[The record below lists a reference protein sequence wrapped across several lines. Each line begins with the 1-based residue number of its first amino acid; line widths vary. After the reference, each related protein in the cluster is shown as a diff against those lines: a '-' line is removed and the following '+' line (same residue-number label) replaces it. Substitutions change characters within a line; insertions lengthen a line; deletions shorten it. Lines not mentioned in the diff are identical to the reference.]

1 MRFEFRKLRLPLS
14 DPLETAAGTIDE
26 RTVFLV
32 RIERDGVVG
41 IGEAAPL
48 PEWTESAAECEAA
61 LEEAA
66 ESLPADPHG
75 AMAAVAE
82 TPAARHGIRL
92 AATDREARADGEPL
106 YRHLGGTRE
115 CATVPVNATIGD
127 SDADETVASAERAV
141 ENGFETLKLKLGA
154 RSLDVDLERVRLVR
168 EAVGDDVVIRCDANG
183 AWDRDRAE
191 RAFRRLREYDVSYV
205 EQPLPAADLAGLRA
219 LRGEGVGVAVDE
231 SLREYDVEAV
241 VAEDAADAVVLKPM
255 VAGGTERVAEAARFA
270 IANGIDPVVTTT
282 IDGAVART
290 GAVHCAATIPSVFAC
305 GLATGDLLAE
315 DVGPDPAFVEDGA
328 IQVPQSPGVAP
339 ESVVESW
346 WSA

>member
-1 MRFEFRKLRLPLS
+1 MRFEFRELTLPLS
-14 DPLETAAGTIDE
+14 DPLKTAAGTIDE

-32 RIERDGVVG
+32 RIDRDGVVG

-48 PEWTESAAECEAA
+48 QGWTESVAECEAA
-61 LEEAA
+61 LGEAA

-92 AATDREARADGEPL
+92 AATDREARADEEPL
-106 YRHLGGTRE
+106 YRYLGGTRE

-127 SDADETVASAERAV
+127 GDVDETVTSAERAV
-141 ENGFETLKLKLGA
+141 ADGFETLKLKLGA
-154 RSLDVDLERVRLVR
+154 RSLEADLERVRRVR
-168 EAVGDDVVIRCDANG
+168 EAVGDDVVIRGDANG
-183 AWDRDRAE
+183 GWDRDRAE

-205 EQPLPAADLAGLRA
+205 EQPLPAEDLAGLRA

-231 SLREYDVEAV
+231 TLREVDVATV

-255 VAGGTERVAEAARFA
+255 VAGGPERVADDARLV

-315 DVGPDPAFVEDGA
+315 DVGPDPAAVEDGA
-328 IQVPQSPGVAP
+328 IRVPQSSGVAP
-339 ESVVESW
+339 ESAIEAW